1 VRRQWERAAILRAIA
16 DGEINN
22 SGVIELDDD
31 EDRSQELI
39 DNLYY
44 IDIAGDVI

>member
-1 VRRQWERAAILRAIA
+1 LRAIA
-16 DGEINN
+16 DGEIDN
-22 SGVIELDDD
+22 SGVIESDDD

-44 IDIAGDVI
+44 IDTAGDVI

>member
-1 VRRQWERAAILRAIA
+1 LRAIA
-16 DGEINN
+16 DREIDN